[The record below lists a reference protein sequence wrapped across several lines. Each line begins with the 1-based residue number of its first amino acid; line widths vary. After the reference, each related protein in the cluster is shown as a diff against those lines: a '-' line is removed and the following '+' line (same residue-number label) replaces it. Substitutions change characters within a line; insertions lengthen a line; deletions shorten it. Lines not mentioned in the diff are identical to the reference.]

1 DGEAHLILAEAA
13 HAAGHEEMA
22 LVALGRAA
30 EAEPILTDASCHV
43 RMSWLA
49 ADMDR
54 LSWAEAFAR
63 TALALDAR
71 NPAPYYQLARV
82 FVLQDQADLAAEVLA
97 QGIRN
102 SLLNVE

>member
-1 DGEAHLILAEAA
+1 QVLMSLQKPAEALKDARKATAIDPTDGEAHLILAEAA

-71 NPAPYYQLARV
+71 NPAPYYQL
-82 FVLQDQADLAAEVLA
+82 
-97 QGIRN
+97 
-102 SLLNVE
+102 